1 MPLQSFHDITGHEE
15 AIKSLQSAL
24 AGDRVSHAY
33 LFAGE
38 KGSGKKLLA
47 GIFAMALECE
57 ESPDD
62 ACLFCASCH
71 KAQNL
76 NHPDIIR
83 VTHDK
88 PGTITVDEI
97 RQQVVETAELKPCE
111 GRYKVYII
119 ADADKMTPQAQNAL
133 LKTIEEP
140 PAYAVFLLLAVSA
153 ESLLETIVSRCVKI
167 TMKPLTDE
175 QVRDH
180 LMAKHNIP
188 KYEAEIAA
196 AFAQGNIG
204 KAEEAVLGD
213 SFMHMTEHIVH
224 LLRKIHDRTT
234 IELVEFIRSI
244 TTDKNNIQ
252 EYLDLLTLWF
262 RDVLMYKATRE
273 IDRLVFKKEISDIK
287 EQAER
292 SSYPGLQEILS
303 AIDKAGERLRA
314 NVSFE
319 LTMELLLLTIREKI
333 NG

>member
-97 RQQVVETAELKPCE
+97 RQQVVETAELKPYE

>member
-1 MPLQSFHDITGHEE
+1 MPLQSFSDMTGQEE
-15 AIKSLQSAL
+15 AIALLQSAMRT
-24 AGDRVSHAY
+24 DRVSHAY

-47 GIFAMALECE
+47 GVFAMALECE
-57 ESPDD
+57 QSPDD

-88 PGTITVDEI
+88 PATISVDEI
-97 RQQVVETAELKPCE
+97 REQVVETAELKPFE

-119 ADADKMTPQAQNAL
+119 ADAEKMTPQAQNAL

-140 PAYAVFLLLAVSA
+140 PAYAVFLLLAASA
-153 ESLLETIVSRCVKI
+153 EALLPTITSRCVTI
-167 TMKPLTDE
+167 NMKPLTDA

-180 LMAKHNIP
+180 LMVKHNIP
-188 KYEAEIAA
+188 AYQAEIAA
-196 AFAQGNIG
+196 AYAQGNIG
-204 KAEEAVLGD
+204 RAEEAVLGD
-213 SFMHMTEHIVH
+213 SFIALSEHLVH
-224 LLRKIHDRTT
+224 LMRRVHRLST
-234 IELVEFIRSI
+234 IELVEFIRGVA
-244 TTDKNNIQ
+244 TDKTNTQ
-252 EYLDLLTLWF
+252 QYLDLLTLWF

-273 IDRLVFKKEISDIK
+273 IDRLIFKKNITDIK

-292 SSYPGLQEILS
+292 SSYQGLEEIIG
-303 AIDKAGERLRA
+303 AITKAGDRLRA

-319 LTMELLLLTIREKI
+319 LAMELLLLTIRENI